1 MDRRRFLTVLGATGG
16 AAAAASACDIH
27 AEPTEHLVPYTVPPE
42 NQVPGIAT
50 YYATTCRECA
60 AGCGLHAKVR
70 EGRVVKL
77 EGNPESPIN
86 QGRLCSRGQAGLQGL
101 YNPDRVT
108 DPMARGPNGEWQ
120 KLSWEDAIGRLQ
132 AKLKES
138 RGKGIAFVTGLESGS
153 FGDLVDGWMKD
164 LGGRHVTY
172 EPFAFEALR
181 EGNRLTFG
189 TAAIPWYDFANARY
203 IVSFGAD
210 FMETWLSPV
219 GYQNGF
225 TRAHAFEGG
234 RDGSMAKF
242 VSVAP
247 RLSLTGMSADEWI
260 AAKPGAEFMLALGM
274 AQVILA
280 ERLAP
285 TPADA
290 RGLERLLPAPQQ
302 AATYVGMEARDIR
315 RLAREFARSQG
326 GLAVAG
332 GMATQYGSGAQL
344 LVASVNLLN
353 YVAGQVGKTVKFGPN
368 HALGAAGSF
377 QQLTDLVGDMS
388 AGKVALLLVHGANP
402 AHSLPAAFSQALGQV
417 GYRVSF
423 SSYLDETAAAS
434 DLVLPDLHPLEQW
447 NDSRPRAGVYA
458 LQQPVMQPVFAN
470 TRHTGDV
477 ILQVSGRASGFKEYL
492 QTQWRTLH
500 QRYGRGREFDDFWND
515 AVQHGGVYADAAP
528 QSVRLVPGIAQ
539 LLGGLPG
546 VGGIT
551 QQHLLIVFPSIA
563 LHDGRGANKP
573 WLQELPDPVS
583 KITWHG
589 WVEVH
594 PETAAKAQLANGDIL
609 LLESAYGTVRAP
621 VWITPGIRPDVFAI
635 PSGQGH
641 KAYGRYAKDRSF
653 NAFEL
658 LSDQP
663 ADFGGRGFAVGVKVR
678 KTGEHRRLATVEGD
692 AREQGRGIV
701 EVLPLTRARQLKRGA
716 HPFAEEETPAYA
728 RKALEA
734 WAEAQHEKA
743 SLGNYAGEH
752 PRWAMAIDLAKCT
765 GCSAC
770 VTACYAENNLATVGE
785 ELVSRRRQMSWLRIE
800 RYYTGGDGGQ
810 PVGAVVTPMLCQQC
824 GNAPC
829 EPVCPVYAAYHTPDG
844 LNGQVYNRC
853 VGTRYCANNCPYKVR
868 YFNWYNYAEQGG
880 EWESWPDPLN
890 MLLNP
895 DVTVREKGVME
906 KCTFCVQRIRGA
918 QNRARLEDRNVQDGD
933 ITPSCAQACPS
944 EAIVFGDL
952 HDKTSRV
959 AALSQDPRGY
969 HVLEGLN
976 TRPAIT
982 YLAKV
987 VHGAVVEG

>member
-16 AAAAASACDIH
+16 AAAAASACSP
-27 AEPTEHLVPYTVPPE
+27 EPTEHLVPYTVPPE

-70 EGRVVKL
+70 EGRVIKL

-101 YNPDRVT
+101 YNPDRVP
-108 DPMARGPNGEWQ
+108 DPLARGPDGRWQ
-120 KLSWEDAIGRLQ
+120 TVAWDEAIARLQ
-132 AKLKES
+132 AKVKEA
-138 RGKGIAFVTGLESGS
+138 RGKGIVFVTGLESGS
-153 FGDLVDGWMKD
+153 FGDLVDTWMKEV
-164 LGGRHVTY
+164 GGRHVTY

-181 EGNRLTFG
+181 EGNRLAFG
-189 TAAIPWYDFANARY
+189 TPAIPWYDFANARY
-203 IVSFGAD
+203 VVSFGAD

-225 TRAHAFEGG
+225 TRAHAFESG

-242 VSVAP
+242 VFVGP
-247 RLSLTGMSADEWI
+247 RLSLTAMSADRWI
-260 AAKPGAEFMLALGM
+260 AAKPGSEGMLALAM
-274 AQVILA
+274 ARVILN

-285 TPADA
+285 APPDA
-290 RGLERLLPAPQQ
+290 TRVRELLAPYT
-302 AATYVGMEARDIR
+302 AAKVAEAVGIDAPDIT
-315 RLAREFARSQG
+315 RLAREFAASKG

-332 GMATQYGSGAQL
+332 GMAAQYPNGAAI
-344 LVASVNLLN
+344 VAAVNVLN
-353 YVAGQVGKTVKFGPN
+353 YVAGQVGKTVKFGPDQ
-368 HALGAAGSF
+368 ALDAAGSF
-377 QQLTDLVGDMS
+377 TQLTDVVADMS
-388 AGKVALLLVHGANP
+388 AGKVGLLLVHGANP
-402 AHSLPAAFSQALGQV
+402 GHSLPAAFASALAHV
-417 GYRVSF
+417 GYKVSF

-447 NDSRPRAGVYA
+447 NDSEPRAGVHA
-458 LQQPVMQPVFAN
+458 LQQPVMQPVFPN
-470 TRHTGDV
+470 TRHAGDV
-477 ILQVSGRASGFKEYL
+477 ILQASAKAGGFKDYV
-492 QTQWRTLH
+492 QARWRVLH
-500 QRYGRGREFDDFWND
+500 QRYGRGQPFDDFWN
-515 AVQHGGVYADAAP
+515 AGLQHGGVYTGAPARAVRLDPGVTRLAVDPAAP
-528 QSVRLVPGIAQ
+528 APAVSLV
-539 LLGGLPG
+539 
-546 VGGIT
+546 
-551 QQHLLIVFPSIA
+551 VFPSIG

-594 PETAAKAQLANGDIL
+594 PERAAKWQLANGDIVL
-609 LLESAYGTVRAP
+609 LTSPHGTVRAP
-621 VWITPGIRPDVFAI
+621 VWITPGVRPDVLAV
-635 PSGQGH
+635 PTGQGH

-658 LSDQP
+658 LGDRP
-663 ADFGGRGFAVGVKVR
+663 TDFGGRAFVVGVTVT
-678 KTGEHRRLATVEGD
+678 KTGDHRRLATVEGD
-692 AREQGRGIV
+692 AREQGRGVI
-701 EVLPLTRARQLKRGA
+701 EVLPLAKARELPRGA
-716 HPFAEEETPAYA
+716 HPFAEEEVPAYA
-728 RKALEA
+728 RKAGDA
-734 WAEAQHEKA
+734 WAEAQHQKA

-800 RYYTGGDGGQ
+800 RYYTGGATGR

-868 YFNWYNYAEQGG
+868 YFNWYNYAEPGG

-918 QNRARLEDRNVQDGD
+918 QNRARLEDREVQDGD

-952 HDKTSRV
+952 HDKASRV
-959 AALSQDPRGY
+959 AALARDPRGY

-976 TRPAIT
+976 TKPAIT
-982 YLAKV
+982 YLARV
-987 VHGAVVEG
+987 VHGDVGEA